1 MNSMKRDR
9 FIRVHE
15 KRLNNALKSIKL
27 VGNCLDHTNY
37 VYSLSEAQNIIE
49 TLRQAVSAIE
59 ERIHPHKDC
68 VSINYSRLVAKR
80 DDDDEFMVEDQP
92 VPEFKAVTKI
102 LNSLL

>member
-59 ERIHPHKDC
+59 ERIHPP
-68 VSINYSRLVAKR
+68 VSYTHLTLQTICSV
-80 DDDDEFMVEDQP
+80 
-92 VPEFKAVTKI
+92 
-102 LNSLL
+102 